1 MTAIAHII
9 TDSIYVREKPHKD
22 AVEIGALKKGDKVAI
37 LDTKT
42 FAGGYTWV
50 QVRLKKG
57 GTGWIYA
64 SAEYVKVVSNV
75 PDFEPVEIP
84 IPDTSLA
91 KLFAWVVGIIAACS
105 ALAYC
110 VR

>member
-9 TDSIYVREKPHKD
+9 TDSLYVREKPHKD
-22 AVEIGALKKGDKVAI
+22 AVEIGALKKG
-37 LDTKT
+37 
-42 FAGGYTWV
+42 
-50 QVRLKKG
+50 
-57 GTGWIYA
+57 
-64 SAEYVKVVSNV
+64 VSNV

-91 KLFAWVVGIIAACS
+91 KMFAWVVGIIAACS

>member
-75 PDFEPVEIP
+75 PDYEPPHIP
-84 IPDTSLA
+84 IPDTGLSKMGATIAVIL
-91 KLFAWVVGIIAACS
+91 AACA

>member
-1 MTAIAHII
+1 MTAIATVTAEHLN
-9 TDSIYVREKPHKD
+9 VRGVPHSEG
-22 AVEIGALKKGDKVAI
+22 EIVGSLKKDG
-37 LDTKT
+37 
-42 FAGGYTWV
+42 
-50 QVRLKKG
+50 
-57 GTGWIYA
+57 
-64 SAEYVKVVSNV
+64 KVVVLERKAFGAHVWLKIRMPNKSEGWVYSKYVTVSSNV
-75 PDFEPVEIP
+75 PDEEPPHIP

>member
-1 MTAIAHII
+1 
-9 TDSIYVREKPHKD
+9 
-22 AVEIGALKKGDKVAI
+22 
-37 LDTKT
+37 
-42 FAGGYTWV
+42 
-50 QVRLKKG
+50 
-57 GTGWIYA
+57 
-64 SAEYVKVVSNV
+64 VVSNV

-91 KLFAWVVGIIAACS
+91 KMFAWVVGIIAACS